1 MSVDITKLKED
12 NLIRVDLRSQQIKL
26 FTTWGLFS
34 PKEIDEGSLLL
45 LKYLEIKPTDDV
57 LDLGCGYGVLG
68 LIAAKLAPLGMT
80 HLVDK
85 DFVAVQYA
93 RKNAKINEIKNT
105 EIYLSNG
112 FSDVPQDR
120 KFDIIISNLPAK
132 TGKELHYILLH
143 DAREHLKPG
152 GKLYVVTISGLKE
165 YIKRTFEEVF
175 DNYEK
180 LGQSKNYTVAM
191 ATKKNGAKIS

>member
-1 MSVDITKLKED
+1 MSVDVTKLKKD
-12 NLIRVDLRSQQIKL
+12 TLIRVDLLGQELKL

-45 LKYLEIKPTDDV
+45 LKNLEIKPTDDV

-68 LIAAKLAPLGMT
+68 LIAAKLAPLGTT

-85 DFVAVQYA
+85 DFVAVQYT

-112 FSDVPQDR
+112 LNDVPQDK
-120 KFDIIISNLPAK
+120 KFDVIISNLPAK
-132 TGKELHYILLH
+132 TGKELHYILLT
-143 DAREHLKPG
+143 DSLEHLKPG

-165 YIKRTFEEVF
+165 YIKRTFEEVYG
-175 DNYEK
+175 NYEK
-180 LGQSKNYTVAM
+180 LGQSRNYTVAL
-191 ATKKNGAKIS
+191 ARKEQPAA

>member
-1 MSVDITKLKED
+1 MSVDVTKLKED
-12 NLIRVDLRSQQIKL
+12 TLIRVDLLGQQIKL

-45 LKYLEIKPTDDV
+45 LKNLEIKPTDDV

-68 LIAAKLAPLGMT
+68 LIAAKLASHGKT
-80 HLVDK
+80 DLVDK

-112 FSDVPQDR
+112 FSDVPKDK

-132 TGKELHYILLH
+132 TGKELHYILLA
-143 DAREHLKPG
+143 DSLEHLKTG

-165 YIKRTFEEVF
+165 YIKRTFEEIF
-175 DNYEK
+175 GNYEK
-180 LGQSKNYTVAM
+180 LGQSRNYTVAL
-191 ATKKNGAKIS
+191 ARKEQPVA

>member
-1 MSVDITKLKED
+1 MAVNIDELRKDTL
-12 NLIRVDLRSQQIKL
+12 LRVDLLGQQVKL

-45 LKYLEIKPTDDV
+45 LKHLEIKPTDDV

-68 LIAAKLAPLGMT
+68 LLIAKLAPQGTT

-85 DFVAVQYA
+85 DFVAIQYA
-93 RKNAKINEIKNT
+93 RKNAKINEIKNVQV
-105 EIYLSNG
+105 YLSNG
-112 FSDVPQDR
+112 FNDVPDDK
-120 KFDIIISNLPAK
+120 KFDVIVSNLPAK

-143 DAREHLKPG
+143 DAKEHLKPG

-165 YIKRTFEEVF
+165 YIKRTFQEVF
-175 DNYEK
+175 GNYEK
-180 LGQSKNYTVAM
+180 LGQSKSYSVAV
-191 ATKKNGAKIS
+191 ATK

>member
-1 MSVDITKLKED
+1 MSVDITRLKKD
-12 NLIRVDLRSQQIKL
+12 NLIRVDLLGQQIKL

-68 LIAAKLAPLGMT
+68 LIAAKLAPLGIT
-80 HLVDK
+80 DLVDK
-85 DFVAVQYA
+85 DFVAVQYT

-112 FSDVPQDR
+112 FSDVPVDK
-120 KFDIIISNLPAK
+120 KFDVIISNLPAK
-132 TGKELHYILLH
+132 TGKELHYILLA
-143 DAREHLKPG
+143 DSLEHLKPG

-175 DNYEK
+175 GNYEK
-180 LGQSKNYTVAM
+180 LGQSRNYTVAL
-191 ATKKNGAKIS
+191 ARKEQPAA